1 MYLTLP
7 IPSSV
12 NRTMTVTVFY
22 GDGSGLPMPYTVTV
36 PKLGC
41 YRDLIQALG
50 TACCLRNDEGLL
62 LAEVDLLYSFF
73 LLGNVK
79 CPFVGANFEVIFRFM
94 IAKFTDIWKVRW
106 SHCLLSR
113 MMNIL

>member
-12 NRTMTVTVFY
+12 NRTMTITVFY

-41 YRDLIQALG
+41 CRDLIQAVG

-62 LAEVDLLYSFF
+62 LAEVDMLDSFF
-73 LLGNVK
+73 LHGYMKLLT
-79 CPFVGANFEVIFRFM
+79 FRC
-94 IAKFTDIWKVRW
+94 
-106 SHCLLSR
+106 S
-113 MMNIL
+113 